1 MTTLGLCR
9 RGGKLVMGF
18 DAVVEEL
25 ASPKTKAAGLILA
38 EDVSPKTEKEVR
50 FAAEKY
56 GREVQKAPFTMDE
69 AQEALGKRSGV
80 FLVLDKGLY
89 SSIVKNII

>member
-9 RGGKLVMGF
+9 RAGKLVIGF
-18 DAVVEEL
+18 DAVLEEL
-25 ASPKTKAAGLILA
+25 ASPKSKAAGIILA
-38 EDVSPKTEKEVR
+38 EDVSPKTEKEIH

-56 GREVQKAPFTMDE
+56 GSEVLKAPFTMDE
-69 AQEALGKRSGV
+69 ALEAIGKRAGI

-89 SSIVKNII
+89 SSIKKNI